1 MVSDGEQSIG
11 MAPQGNFAVTFD
23 LWPFDLKI

>member
-1 MVSDGEQSIG
+1 MHPLKSAFLS
-11 MAPQGNFAVTFD
+11 NAVCDPD